1 MSDARLTTESLFTSP
16 SPLLLTLQSV
26 FCGDTKRHASIHRAI
41 TSGLK
46 NEWGHPPPP
55 SVSWML
61 QGTGTLQLGSNPF
74 CSLSPSLY
82 VCVLLQ
88 LVPQKFYP
96 QENHCFKGL
105 QRSKKPTNPSSSS
118 RMALI
123 IPTAAA
129 TPFSL
134 RDTDMQTCQKHHHKT
149 SISDICWILIR
160 ELILHTD
167 FNAPWSPSQPP
178 LSKLYLTYIYVTCY

>member
-1 MSDARLTTESLFTSP
+1 MRSST
-16 SPLLLTLQSV
+16 
-26 FCGDTKRHASIHRAI
+26 
-41 TSGLK
+41 
-46 NEWGHPPPP
+46 
-55 SVSWML
+55 
-61 QGTGTLQLGSNPF
+61 
-74 CSLSPSLY
+74 PSLNVMNAPGNWY
-82 VCVLLQ
+82 PAAGLQPILLPVTFTICMCFTTASATEI
-88 LVPQKFYP
+88 LPP
-96 QENHCFKGL
+96 RNHCFKGF
-105 QRSKKPTNPSSSS
+105 QRSKKPTNPSLSS

-160 ELILHTD
+160 ELVLHTD